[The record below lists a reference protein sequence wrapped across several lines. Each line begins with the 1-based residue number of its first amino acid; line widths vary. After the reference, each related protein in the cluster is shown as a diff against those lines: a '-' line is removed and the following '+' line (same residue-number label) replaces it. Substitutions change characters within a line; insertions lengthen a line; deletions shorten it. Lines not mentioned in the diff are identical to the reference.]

1 MATPFSVNAYG
12 NFLAPIMMDLE
23 VANCDWFACITLY
36 FFFRHIPA
44 LLPVLDQTINNLN
57 TQCVFYFA
65 NGFQRHILFPFSIL
79 DIYCRYSSPFRQ
91 AESRAELVQA
101 MPRREK
107 VHDNERFR
115 SMRHICVL
123 KAATG
128 HPDRMSRC
136 LCYIFSSGL
145 TNRLRFEFLQSGQL
159 FGETI
164 QSIGLEVRKGKFTFQ
179 GRRGLH
185 AVGSRSLII
194 RSFSEFYPRTH
205 IHVS

>member
-1 MATPFSVNAYG
+1 MN
-12 NFLAPIMMDLE
+12 
-23 VANCDWFACITLY
+23 
-36 FFFRHIPA
+36 
-44 LLPVLDQTINNLN
+44 
-57 TQCVFYFA
+57 VFDK
-65 NGFQRHILFPFSIL
+65 P
-79 DIYCRYSSPFRQ
+79 
-91 AESRAELVQA
+91 RAEPDCVRA

-107 VHDNERFR
+107 VHGYELFDKPRAEPNLFR
-115 SMRHICVL
+115 LCRGEKRCMDMNFSISHICVL
-123 KAATG
+123 KAAAG

-136 LCYIFSSGL
+136 LYYIFSSGL

-185 AVGSRSLII
+185 AIGCRSLIV